1 MARPEEQGNTAIN
14 EGEKPCPRCGGSGIQ
29 RTQTAGYRTCLQCVG
44 QGTILLISA
53 SSSAA
58 R

>member
-1 MARPEEQGNTAIN
+1 MARSEKRGKETGEQGSQ
-14 EGEKPCPRCGGSGIQ
+14 PCSCCGGSGIQ

-44 QGTILLISA
+44 QGTVLLINA

>member
-1 MARPEEQGNTAIN
+1 MARSDERGNKTGKQGAQ
-14 EGEKPCPRCGGSGIQ
+14 PCSCCGGSGIQ

-44 QGTILLISA
+44 QGTVLVINA

>member
-1 MARPEEQGNTAIN
+1 MARSEEQGNTAMN
-14 EGEKPCPRCGGSGIQ
+14 QGAQPCPGCGGSGIQ